1 VARNP
6 SRRIDTSQ
14 LRITRGALLLLCLEV
29 GLSIV
34 FNVSSPSAQALVVT
48 WFVPTPSSVWHDWKV
63 WTLLSGPLLQPS
75 FFPLL
80 FDALMLWLFVPTI
93 ERWWGTPRFLR
104 FAAYTSVAGTV
115 VGTLA
120 GLLTGRDVPI
130 LGLQAFVTASIVAFG
145 LLYAR
150 QPVRFFGALPMTG
163 RQLMYGIL
171 GFQLLFTLL
180 NGRWEEGAG
189 VAAAAV
195 LAAMLISDR
204 WNPRLAW
211 VRWRGRRARSRF
223 DVLDGGKRK
232 DKYVN

>member
-1 VARNP
+1 MARNP

-34 FNVSSPSAQALVVT
+34 FNVSSPSVQALVVT

-163 RQLMYGIL
+163 RQLMYGIV
-171 GFQLLFTLL
+171 GFVVLFVVLS
-180 NGRWEEGAG
+180 RDWVAGASYAASMG
-189 VAAAAV
+189 LAAA
-195 LAAMLISDR
+195 LTSQR
-204 WNPRLAW
+204 WDPAQTW
-211 VRWRGRRARSRF
+211 KRWRLRRARRHL
-223 DVLDGGKRK
+223 DVMSGGKRK
-232 DKYVN
+232 DRYMN